1 MRYICNVVAFFM
13 VISFALCTRADEP
26 AQQLARLLENVDTF
40 SADFQ
45 QTLFSPQ
52 GNTIQQ
58 VSGQLKA
65 KRPGHFYWY
74 TSPPLE
80 QELVTDGKQVWLFDP
95 DLEQVTIQ
103 QLAAQFSQTPAL
115 LLSGEVADIDR
126 QYTVTEVTNAE
137 QKRGF
142 QLSPKSPD
150 SLFDSLYLAFDHRK
164 QLRLMQLKDSLGQQT
179 TLEFSNQRINQGIT
193 DDDFNFEIPDGVD
206 VIRQ

>member
-1 MRYICNVVAFFM
+1 MRSICYIVAFFA
-13 VISFALCTRADEP
+13 VTLLTYHTKASEP
-26 AQQLARLLENVDTF
+26 SQQLASLLEHVDTF

-45 QTLFSPQ
+45 QTLVSPQ
-52 GNTIQQ
+52 GNTIQR

-74 TSPPLE
+74 TAPPLE

-103 QLAAQFSQTPAL
+103 ELAAQFSQTPAL
-115 LLSGEVADIDR
+115 LLSGEVGDIDR
-126 QYTVTEVTNAE
+126 QYTVTEVTDE
-137 QKRGF
+137 DHKQGF
-142 QLSPKSPD
+142 RLSPKSPD
-150 SLFDSLYLAFDHRK
+150 SLFDSLYLAFDNRK
-164 QLRLMQLKDSLGQQT
+164 QLNLMQLKDSLGQQT
-179 TLEFSNQRINQGIT
+179 TIEFSNQRINQAIA